1 MEGEKKP
8 VAQVMSEEAVK
19 LTLLAQDL
27 RKIQDDMLGVKRNI
41 DNLLSYTEEM
51 AVRNINDKED
61 QEQLDQCSKTGN
73 CYSDMST

>member
-1 MEGEKKP
+1 MRYDAVMEGEKKP
-8 VAQVMSEEAVK
+8 VEQVMSEEAVK

-27 RKIQDDMLGVKRNI
+27 RKIQDDMLRVKRNI

-61 QEQLDQCSKTGN
+61 QEQLDQCS
-73 CYSDMST
+73 DF